1 MLDTLWLLFS
11 ILVALPYW
19 EYCAVFLG
27 LIYLFL
33 AIKEHNGC
41 WMFGFLS
48 TFMYALM
55 YWQGELFVES
65 LLHGYYMLMAFVG
78 WWMWRQGFKS
88 SKLPICSWPVK
99 YHALIT
105 ILTIFVSIIAALLA
119 KKVGYHTPVIYIDS
133 LSVFFSI
140 VATYLLVNKVLENWL
155 YWIVINTAT
164 MYLFLVKGYYA
175 TLVLSVVY
183 TLMACWGYKYWYES
197 YEQRR
202 GKSLG
207 NL

>member
-1 MLDTLWLLFS
+1 MSDSLWLLMS

-19 EYCAVFLG
+19 EYTAVLFA

-41 WMFGFLS
+41 WIFGFLS
-48 TFMYALM
+48 TLMYALM
-55 YWQGELFVES
+55 YWQGTLFVES
-65 LLHGYYMLMAFVG
+65 LLHGYYMLMAAVG
-78 WWMWRQGFKS
+78 WWMWRQGLKNT
-88 SKLPICSWPVK
+88 KLPISAWPVK
-99 YHALIT
+99 HHALIIAVT
-105 ILTIFVSIIAALLA
+105 VFVSIISVLLA
-119 KKVGYHTPVIYIDS
+119 KLAGYYDQLAYLDFLTA
-133 LSVFFSI
+133 FFSI

-175 TLVLSVVY
+175 TLVLSVIY
-183 TLMACWGYKYWYES
+183 TIMACWGYKYWYEN
-197 YEQRR
+197 YERCR

-207 NL
+207 SL

>member
-1 MLDTLWLLFS
+1 MS

-19 EYCAVFLG
+19 EYTAVLFA

-41 WMFGFLS
+41 WIFGFLS
-48 TFMYALM
+48 TLMYALM
-55 YWQGELFVES
+55 YWQGTLFVES
-65 LLHGYYMLMAFVG
+65 LLHGYYMLMAAVG
-78 WWMWRQGFKS
+78 WWMWRQGLKNT
-88 SKLPICSWPVK
+88 KLPISAWPVK
-99 YHALIT
+99 HHALIIAVT
-105 ILTIFVSIIAALLA
+105 VFVSIISVLLA
-119 KKVGYHTPVIYIDS
+119 KLAGYYDQLAYLDFLTA
-133 LSVFFSI
+133 FFSI

-175 TLVLSVVY
+175 TLVLSVIY
-183 TLMACWGYKYWYES
+183 TIMACWGYKYWYEN
-197 YEQRR
+197 YERCR

-207 NL
+207 SL